1 MKSTG
6 EAMKDLLHSTPA
18 PNHRIAAWSLNFPY
32 QGTHLIGM
40 DIFCRFSFLT
50 YNIVLD
56 DIVEK
61 CNVIIAKF
69 IFSRMTLVRERG
81 ERQKAEEINK
91 QLDEK
96 AKSLEMS
103 ARETAEGNMMVY
115 HSMTYG
121 VA

>member
-1 MKSTG
+1 
-6 EAMKDLLHSTPA
+6 
-18 PNHRIAAWSLNFPY
+18 
-32 QGTHLIGM
+32 M
-40 DIFCRFSFLT
+40 DIFCRFSFLI

-91 QLDEK
+91 QLEEK

-121 VA
+121 VV

>member
-1 MKSTG
+1 
-6 EAMKDLLHSTPA
+6 
-18 PNHRIAAWSLNFPY
+18 
-32 QGTHLIGM
+32 
-40 DIFCRFSFLT
+40 
-50 YNIVLD
+50 
-56 DIVEK
+56 
-61 CNVIIAKF
+61 
-69 IFSRMTLVRERG
+69 MTLVRERG

-91 QLDEK
+91 QHEEK